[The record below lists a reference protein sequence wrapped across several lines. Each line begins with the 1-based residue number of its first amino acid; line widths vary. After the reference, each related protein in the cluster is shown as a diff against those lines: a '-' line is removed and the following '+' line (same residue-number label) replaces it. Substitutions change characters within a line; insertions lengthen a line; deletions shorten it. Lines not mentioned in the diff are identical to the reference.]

1 MREVLLICV
10 FLLTVCLVILVYLV
24 LNSNKMRTNERMKII
39 ANSNNTSFDFDK
51 ANEESVQTQIKVKQ
65 KKSTLLSTY
74 YEKNR
79 KKLAQAYILMKPE
92 EFLLLSVGMSVV
104 LFLLLYLASKSLIV
118 AMIGVF
124 IGFALPN
131 SYINTIKK
139 KRGKKLNE
147 QLPEALNII
156 SNGLRAGLSFSQAIS
171 LAGKD
176 LESPIADEFAKV
188 LRDNTL
194 GKTLEDSLL
203 DLTNRTDDEDIDMFV
218 TAMIIQ
224 RQVGGNLSEILD
236 TISSTIRERVRLK
249 GDVNTLTA
257 QSKLSA
263 VIISI
268 LPIGIVLIL
277 YVLNPQ
283 YIGLLFTTTFG
294 LLMVGVAVFL
304 QIIGVTILVKMT
316 KLKV

>member
-1 MREVLLICV
+1 MREILLICV
-10 FLLTVCLVILVYLV
+10 FLLTVCLVILIYLV
-24 LNSNKMRTNERMKII
+24 LNSNKLRTTERMKII
-39 ANSNNTSFDFDK
+39 EKSNNSSFDFDK
-51 ANEESVQTQIKVKQ
+51 SSEENIEALVKVKQ
-65 KKSTLLSTY
+65 KKSTFLSTY
-74 YEKNR
+74 YEKKR

-92 EFLLLSVGMSVV
+92 EFLLLSIAISTT
-104 LFLLLYLASKSLIV
+104 LFLLFCLSSKILGI
-118 AMIGVF
+118 AIIGFF
-124 IGFALPN
+124 IGFMIPD
-131 SYINTIKK
+131 SYINAIKK

-171 LAGKD
+171 LAGRD
-176 LESPIADEFAKV
+176 LESPIADEFTKV

-194 GKTLEDSLL
+194 GKSLEDSLL
-203 DLTNRTDDEDIDMFV
+203 DLTNRTDDEDVDMFV

-236 TISSTIRERVRLK
+236 TISNTIRERVRLK

-263 VIISI
+263 VIISL
-268 LPIGIVLIL
+268 LPVVIIFIL
-277 YVLNPQ
+277 YALNPG
-283 YIGLLFTTTFG
+283 YIGLLFSTTIG
-294 LLMVGVAVFL
+294 LLMVGIAVFL
-304 QIIGVTILVKMT
+304 QMIGITILVKMT